1 MIQVERIQN
10 VLSEKEVDAVIA
22 TSAENVFYMSGFR
35 GPLEPKRYSMWVE
48 GQDCPDMILPNGDT
62 DLLITNQ
69 LEFGEIYSY
78 GDYYYYEG
86 HDLSNREKEILEL
99 NFKNNSSDAIGAL
112 LDAIVNLVGQ
122 GKTIALESR
131 NLMEEETRLI
141 EKGSKCK
148 ITAAEGIFSELRKIK
163 SEKEVE
169 RLEKS
174 VAITE
179 AAIEYSSRQVK
190 PGMTEKDLE
199 KIYKK
204 RLIEL
209 GAEPGF
215 CLIGFGPHSAESCIP
230 SEIALKEGDI
240 VLYDVGCSYKGYAS
254 DIARTFLFE
263 YSDSEIEMKYDIL
276 KKGMDKE
283 ISLIKNGACT
293 SDIFRETMRY
303 IREEGAKK
311 GIKNLSE
318 FKRHHLG
325 HGIGISTYDDP
336 LITLEKN
343 EIESGMVMC
352 VEPPYYEIG
361 VGGIQVE
368 DEIVV
373 TEKKVKRLSHA
384 PDDMVIL

>member
-1 MIQVERIQN
+1 MIQVGRIQN
-10 VLSEKEVDAVIA
+10 ILAERGVDVVIA
-22 TSAENVFYMSGFR
+22 TSPENVFYMSGFR

-48 GQDCPDMILPNGDT
+48 GRECPDLILPNGDT

-86 HDLSNREKEILEL
+86 PDLSNREKEILEL
-99 NFKNNSSDAIGAL
+99 NFKNNSPGANEAL
-112 LDAIVNLVGQ
+112 LDAIEELVGQ

-131 NLMEEETRLI
+131 NLTEEETVLI
-141 EKGSKCK
+141 EKKSKCQV
-148 ITAAEGIFSELRKIK
+148 TAAEGIFSELRKIK
-163 SEKEVE
+163 SKEEIEK
-169 RLEKS
+169 LEKS

-179 AAIEYSSRQVK
+179 ASIKYSVGRIKS
-190 PGMTEKDLE
+190 GMTEKDLE

-230 SEIALKEGDI
+230 SDVTLKGGDI
-240 VLYDVGCSYKGYAS
+240 VLYDVGCLYEGYAS

-263 YSDSEIEMKYDIL
+263 SSNAEIEIKYDIL
-276 KKGMDKE
+276 KRGMDKE
-283 ISLIKNGACT
+283 ISLIKKGACT
-293 SDIFRETMRY
+293 SEIFKMTMEY
-303 IREEGAKK
+303 IRKEGAKR

-336 LITLEKN
+336 LITWEKN
-343 EIESGMVMC
+343 KIESGMVMC

-368 DEIVV
+368 DEIAV

-384 PDDMVIL
+384 SDEMIIL

>member
-10 VLSEKEVDAVIA
+10 ALSEKEIDAVIA
-22 TSAENVFYMSGFR
+22 TSADNVFYMSGFR
-35 GPLEPKRYSMWVE
+35 GPLEPKRCSMWVE
-48 GQDCPDMILPNGDT
+48 GQNCPDMILPNGDT

-86 HDLSNREKEILEL
+86 SDLSNREKEILEL
-99 NFKNNSSDAIGAL
+99 NFKNNSSDAIEAL
-112 LDAIVNLVGQ
+112 LDAITNLVGQ

-131 NLMEEETRLI
+131 NLTEGETRLI
-141 EKGSKCK
+141 EKKSKCK

-163 SEKEVE
+163 SKMEVE
-169 RLEKS
+169 MLEKS

-179 AAIEYSSRQVK
+179 AAIEYSSGQVK

-204 RLIEL
+204 RLIES

-215 CLIGFGPHSAESCIP
+215 CLIGFGSHSAESCIP
-230 SEIALKEGDI
+230 SEMALKKGDI
-240 VLYDVGCSYKGYAS
+240 VLYDVGCSYEGYAS

-263 YSDSEIEMKYDIL
+263 YSDSEIEMKYDVL

-303 IREEGAKK
+303 IREEGARR

-343 EIESGMVMC
+343 EIEAGMVMC

-384 PDDMVIL
+384 PDNMIIL

>member
-10 VLSEKEVDAVIA
+10 ALSEKEVDAVIA

-35 GPLEPKRYSMWVE
+35 GPLEPKRYSMWVG

-99 NFKNNSSDAIGAL
+99 NFKNNSSDAIEAL
-112 LDAIVNLVGQ
+112 LDAIDNLVGQ
-122 GKTIALESR
+122 GKTIALESG
-131 NLMEEETRLI
+131 NLREEETRLI
-141 EKGSKCK
+141 EKGSKCR
-148 ITAAEGIFSELRKIK
+148 IIAAEGIFSELRKIK
-163 SEKEVE
+163 SKKEVE

-190 PGMTEKDLE
+190 SGMTERDLE

-283 ISLIKNGACT
+283 ISLIENGACT

-303 IREEGAKK
+303 IREEGAKR

-373 TEKKVKRLSHA
+373 TGKKVKRLSHA
-384 PDDMVIL
+384 PDEMIIL